1 MSTTIEQLELE
12 VSSNSTSAASGL
24 DELSLSLR
32 RLREAV
38 APVSKGGMG
47 LGALSNSLAKF
58 GQSVSSLS
66 GLSIAKESIQGMV
79 EALKPLENVQKSG
92 FSSLANGLEKLGKV
106 APNIDS
112 ITESLRNADLDSF
125 ARECNRVADA
135 ITPLATQME
144 KVAAGFSAFPSK
156 VQKLL
161 SSNTKLKASNSGL
174 TLSFANL
181 AAKIAIAYTAMMR
194 GARIIAG
201 WLTKSTQYVENLN
214 LFHASMGEYAE
225 EAKEYANTVAAVMGI
240 DPGEWMRNQGVFMT
254 IATGFGIIGDRAAVI
269 SQNLTQ
275 LGYDIASFFNITVE
289 EAMQKI
295 KSGFSGELEPMRNIG
310 YDLSMAK
317 LQEEALAL
325 GIEKKVSAM
334 TRAEKAELSYYT
346 MMKQVSQVQG
356 DMARTLDAPA
366 NQLRVL
372 KAQVEQAARSLGNIF
387 IPILNAVLPVAIA
400 VTKVITMLASAIASL
415 FGFALPSVDYSSIKV
430 AAGGA
435 GDLADNLGGAG
446 DKAKKLKQALL
457 GIDELN
463 VISPPEDSGGGGSG
477 IGGGGGFDFELPTY
491 DFIGDAVS
499 TRIDEIVQEMKEWL
513 GLTEEISSWSDL
525 FHTRLGRIITTIG
538 AVATGLAAWKL
549 SKGLLDGLSA
559 LADLKK
565 NGLGK
570 ATTIAIGATL
580 AITGITLETAGIV
593 DAIQNELNGMN
604 WTQILGGGG
613 LLAGG
618 GALIGKAFGK
628 ALLGGAIGGIV
639 AGVPAFITGIY
650 DSIKNGIDW
659 LSASLT
665 AVGATAAGA
674 GIGAIIGSLGGPIG
688 TGLGA
693 VIGLAIGIVTD
704 GVILIIQKWDEI
716 TAWAKEFDEKV
727 TDTFNEFAEKVSV
740 TFENVKKNVTNWA
753 KETDEKLSA
762 KFREIG
768 GNIVSAFNEKIV
780 TRYLTTKSSITTWAS
795 GIKSWFSEHVSYEK
809 FYQVASDVIEGFKD
823 GIGKLYE
830 TCKENIGKWGKGI
843 IAWFKEKLDSNS
855 PSKVF
860 MRIGEDTVL
869 GYNIGINSLSDTT
882 KGVVNKWAD
891 SFTSVSPTMSF
902 AVDTSALRYYNSD
915 SFAKSVSANVTSN
928 SSVTAVGFKEGM
940 EEFYREYIEPT
951 MAQMAADM
959 RRQADK
965 NEHPV
970 VQIGNRVVSEAVTT
984 QQRANGYV
992 FAR

>member
-525 FHTRLGRIITTIG
+525 FHTKLGRIVTTVG
-538 AVATGLAAWKL
+538 AVAAGLVAWKL
-549 SKGLLDGLSA
+549 SKELLDGLSA

-565 NGLGK
+565 NGLDK

-580 AITGITLETAGIV
+580 VITGITLETAGIV

-604 WTQILGGGG
+604 WTQILGGGA

-618 GALIGKAFGK
+618 GALIGNGLGSAI
-628 ALLGGAIGGIV
+628 LGGAIGGIV
-639 AGVPAFITGIY
+639 GGIPAFVTGVF
-650 DSIKNGIDW
+650 DSFNNDINL

-688 TGLGA
+688 AGVGA
-693 VIGLAIGIVTD
+693 LIGLAVGLVTNGI
-704 GVILIIQKWDEI
+704 ILIVQKWDEI

-727 TDTFNEFAEKVSV
+727 TDTFKGFAEKVST
-740 TFENVKKNVTNWA
+740 TFNDVKTNVTTWA
-753 KETDEKLSA
+753 KETDEKLSE

-768 GNIVSAFNEKIV
+768 GNIISAFNEHV
-780 TRYLTTKSSITTWAS
+780 VSHYLTTKSSITTWAS
-795 GIKSWFSEHVSYEK
+795 GIKEWFAEHVSYDK
-809 FYQVASDVIEGFKD
+809 FYTVASDVIEGFKD

-843 IAWFKEKLDSNS
+843 ISWFKEKLDSNS